1 MLKKRSHWEQA
12 ASEFSVSGLG
22 FNRSRLLT
30 KRQQRR
36 RLVAL
41 ERKQK
46 KIDRSIKRLQKSI
59 Q

>member
-1 MLKKRSHWEQA
+1 MLKKRSRWEQA
-12 ASEFSVSGLG
+12 ASEFAVSGLV

-46 KIDRSIKRLQKSI
+46 KINRCIQRLQKTMK
-59 Q
+59 